1 MKETKGGKRGASAAT
16 IIITALAVLFAALI
30 VYTLLE
36 KRAAGADLPPTAS
49 APAPSS
55 AAAGTEAPRDA
66 GAQDGRG
73 GRSAVAVRVTEVV
86 RGTIANSVVVNGD
99 VLARNQV
106 SIYPTVAGRLAE
118 VRLGIGDRVNAGDV
132 VAMVDPSR
140 PGEFYSLS
148 PVVSTISGT
157 VLQVPFTAGDTI
169 ATQTAVYLVGDLS
182 DLVIETFI
190 PERFVNAMRRGLA
203 AQVSLE
209 ALPGETFAA
218 AVEEL
223 SPVLDP
229 SSRTLKVRLRFIR
242 RDSRIRAGMFATLS
256 LVTNIHTEVP
266 VVPRSSVI
274 NTYGT
279 WVVFTVDGEGA
290 ARRHVVE
297 LGLEN
302 ENFFEVLSG
311 VEVGDRV
318 VSAGQNFLS
327 DGDPVRIVE

>member
-1 MKETKGGKRGASAAT
+1 VKDTDGGKPAFSPVT
-16 IIITALAVLFAALI
+16 VIITLLVVLLAALI
-30 VYTLLE
+30 MYTLLG
-36 KRAAGADLPPTAS
+36 RRAADAGLPAASPAAAGAGTPGNTETARDQ
-49 APAPSS
+49 
-55 AAAGTEAPRDA
+55 AGRT
-66 GAQDGRG
+66 
-73 GRSAVAVRVTEVV
+73 AVAVRVTEVV
-86 RGTIANSVVVNGD
+86 RGTIENSVVVNGD

-106 SIYPTVAGRLAE
+106 SIYPLVAGKLVELR
-118 VRLGIGDRVNAGDV
+118 RGTGDRVNAGDV

-157 VLQVPFTAGDTI
+157 VLQVPYAAGETVS
-169 ATQTAVYLVGDLS
+169 TQTALYLVGDLS

-190 PERFVNAMRRGLA
+190 PERFVNAMRLGLA
-203 AQVSLE
+203 AQVTLE
-209 ALPGETFAA
+209 ALPGETFTA

-229 SSRTLKVRLRFIR
+229 ASRTLKIRLRFV
-242 RDSRIRAGMFATLS
+242 RDDRRIRAGMFTTLS
-256 LVTNIHTEVP
+256 LVTNVRRDVP

-279 WVVFTVDGEGA
+279 WVVFTVDEGNV
-290 ARRHVVE
+290 ARRHEVQ

-302 ENFFEVLSG
+302 ENFFEVLDG
-311 VEVGDRV
+311 VEAGDRV
-318 VSAGQNFLS
+318 VSAGQNFLG

>member
-1 MKETKGGKRGASAAT
+1 MVKETDRGKPAFSPVT
-16 IIITALAVLFAALI
+16 MIITLLVVLLAALV
-30 VYTLLE
+30 VYTLLGR
-36 KRAAGADLPPTAS
+36 RASDTVPP
-49 APAPSS
+49 
-55 AAAGTEAPRDA
+55 AAAEAGIPENTEAARD
-66 GAQDGRG
+66 QG
-73 GRSAVAVRVTEVV
+73 GRTVIAVRVTEVV
-86 RGTIANSVVVNGD
+86 RGTIENSVVVNGD

-106 SIYPTVAGRLAE
+106 SIYPTVAGKLVELR
-118 VRLGIGDRVNAGDV
+118 RGIGDRVSAGDV

-157 VLQVPFTAGDTI
+157 VLQVPYAAGDTI
-169 ATQTAVYLVGDLS
+169 STQTTVYLVGDLS
-182 DLVIETFI
+182 DMVIETFI

-203 AQVSLE
+203 AQVTLE

-229 SSRTLKVRLRFIR
+229 ASRTLKIRLRLVR
-242 RDSRIRAGMFATLS
+242 DDSRVRAGMFATLS
-256 LVTNIHTEVP
+256 LVTNVRRDVP

-279 WVVFTVDGEGA
+279 WVVFTVDEGNI
-290 ARRHVVE
+290 ARRHEVR

-302 ENFFEVLSG
+302 ENFFEILEG
-311 VEVGDRV
+311 VEAGDRV
-318 VSAGQNFLS
+318 VSAGQNFLG